1 MTSTTI
7 RLIHESDAEVLAG
20 HYARDRE
27 AFRPWEPAR
36 PEEFFTPAGQ
46 IQRIRGLLAGH
57 QAGTLWPAVIV
68 ANSEVADS
76 EVAGSEVVGQV
87 SVNAIIGPPL
97 HKGVLGYWVATT
109 HQGQGHAGRAVGLVL
124 DLMGRQLGLHRAEAT
139 TQVGNVR
146 SHRVLR
152 RNGFTRIGLAREYI
166 FIDGAWR
173 DEEIWE
179 RLLDA
184 EPGPVAPPG

>member
-7 RLIHESDAEVLAG
+7 RLIREADAAVLAG

-27 AFRPWEPAR
+27 AFRPFEPAR
-36 PEEFFTPAGQ
+36 AEEFFTPVGQ
-46 IQRIRGLLAGH
+46 VQRIRGLLAGQ

-68 ANSEVADS
+68 V
-76 EVAGSEVVGQV
+76 GPEVVGQV
-87 SVNAIIGPPL
+87 SVNAIVGHPL

-109 HQGQGHAGRAVGLVL
+109 HQGRGHAGRAVGLVL

-146 SHRVLR
+146 SHGVLL

-173 DEEIWE
+173 DEVLWE

-184 EPGPVAPPG
+184 EPGTVGPPG